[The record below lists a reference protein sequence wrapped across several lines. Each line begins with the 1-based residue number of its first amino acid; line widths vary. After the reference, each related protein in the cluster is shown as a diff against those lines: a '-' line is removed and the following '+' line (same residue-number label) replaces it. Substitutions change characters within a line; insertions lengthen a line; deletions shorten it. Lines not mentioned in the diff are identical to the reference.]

1 MDKIEYM
8 KSYKFHAVPEWL
20 KGMVC
25 KTIITIG
32 SNPIGAQSRT
42 SLTGAFFSTNYMKRS
57 TSEKAQY
64 DLSSS
69 YCV

>member
-1 MDKIEYM
+1 M
-8 KSYKFHAVPEWL
+8 HAVPEWL

-32 SNPIGAQSRT
+32 SNPIGYFQSRT

-57 TSEKAQY
+57 TSEKVQY
-64 DLSSS
+64 
-69 YCV
+69 